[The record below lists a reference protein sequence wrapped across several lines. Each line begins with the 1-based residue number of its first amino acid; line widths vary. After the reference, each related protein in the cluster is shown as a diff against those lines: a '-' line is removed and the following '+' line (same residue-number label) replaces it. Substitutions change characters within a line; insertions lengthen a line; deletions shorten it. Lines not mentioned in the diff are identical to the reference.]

1 MQDAVTDNK
10 DILTPYQPI
19 SFEDVDAV
27 SIADGN
33 GEWETL
39 LKGVDLKDMPLNQ
52 LISMSN
58 NSMDRFNK
66 NDLILFLNEA
76 ARRMKENMSTFNGR
90 DMLSITDDLKTATD
104 NQLVATSY
112 HRYIY
117 AFNRIFIED
126 LFKEITMRLKAPKKP
141 EEKRDKLFAVSQTG

>member
-1 MQDAVTDNK
+1 
-10 DILTPYQPI
+10 
-19 SFEDVDAV
+19 
-27 SIADGN
+27 
-33 GEWETL
+33 
-39 LKGVDLKDMPLNQ
+39 
-52 LISMSN
+52 MSN

>member
-1 MQDAVTDNK
+1 
-10 DILTPYQPI
+10 
-19 SFEDVDAV
+19 
-27 SIADGN
+27 
-33 GEWETL
+33 
-39 LKGVDLKDMPLNQ
+39 MPLNQ
-52 LISMSN
+52 LISLAN

-104 NQLVATSY
+104 NQLIATSY

-117 AFNRIFIED
+117 AFDRTFIED
-126 LFKEITMRLKAPKKP
+126 LLKEMASRLKTPKSP
-141 EEKRDKLFAVSQTG
+141 EEHGQDKTFASS